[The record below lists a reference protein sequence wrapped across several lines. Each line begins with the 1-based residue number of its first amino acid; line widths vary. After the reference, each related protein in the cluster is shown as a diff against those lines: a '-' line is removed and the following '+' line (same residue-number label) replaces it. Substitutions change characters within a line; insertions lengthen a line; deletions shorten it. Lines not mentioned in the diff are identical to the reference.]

1 MSNSSMDPK
10 RFIANVHSI
19 KLLSAAVPEVLVPV
33 EGTTAFNCRNS
44 LISDEWRQYVLDEVN
59 EYRRTLALGEV
70 FDQAKNYLP
79 KAKGMNELK
88 WDCNLEEMAY
98 EGTLGTCTLPS
109 GNLPFDPYQ
118 SMQAGFKKRNCNI
131 TSQTKIFLYGGWEE
145 IKRDT
150 VKLVNGNPSIPSATA
165 FAMMATNS
173 TTGFGCTYALCN
185 DKPQGVFVCIYDD
198 KTPNPANRIIY
209 EAAADE
215 GEICLSCTNC
225 VKRLCQ
231 VEHTPVTLNTTCQD
245 DKLTRD
251 SHYTALWMHN
261 YYRKLLASG
270 WAKDKKSK
278 SGFALPGKKML
289 ALTYDCAPGT
299 DNGANKTYAL
309 IEKCPKTDPSPTPGY
324 SLNFLRL
331 KNYTVS
337 EQDALKHAIKTWW
350 GELEKTGLGSNTT
363 FKENSGITSFANMA
377 HDETDKFACAVQNCK
392 QNGETLVAC
401 QYSQK
406 VDEGDPIYVTGKV
419 CSGCKNLNKKCSN
432 PQGLCE

>member
-1 MSNSSMDPK
+1 MW
-10 RFIANVHSI
+10 
-19 KLLSAAVPEVLVPV
+19 
-33 EGTTAFNCRNS
+33 GT
-44 LISDEWRQYVLDEVN
+44 L
-59 EYRRTLALGEV
+59 
-70 FDQAKNYLP
+70 
-79 KAKGMNELK
+79 LK

-118 SMQAGFKKRNCNI
+118 SMQAG
-131 TSQTKIFLYGGWEE
+131 W
-145 IKRDT
+145 
-150 VKLVNGNPSIPSATA
+150 PPTA
-165 FAMMATNS
+165 LQDLGAHMLFAMINRKGFSSAFTTISTFTSALSVQWSLMFNS
-173 TTGFGCTYALCN
+173 R
-185 DKPQGVFVCIYDD
+185 
-198 KTPNPANRIIY
+198 TPNPANRIIY

-215 GEICLSCTNC
+215 
-225 VKRLCQ
+225 
-231 VEHTPVTLNTTCQD
+231 
-245 DKLTRD
+245 
-251 SHYTALWMHN
+251 ALLLPPF
-261 YYRKLLASG
+261 RKLLASG